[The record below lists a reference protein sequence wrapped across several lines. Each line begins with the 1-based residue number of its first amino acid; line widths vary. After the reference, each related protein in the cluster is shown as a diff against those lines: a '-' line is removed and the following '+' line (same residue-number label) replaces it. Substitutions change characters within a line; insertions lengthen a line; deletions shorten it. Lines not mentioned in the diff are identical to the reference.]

1 MTPDQVRAFFTHHR
15 TVRKYQEFVIPDD
28 HLEVMLY
35 AAQHAPSDAT
45 AQMYSLIRITD
56 PLLRGKIAEISH
68 NPHIATASEAFI
80 ICADL
85 HRLKQLLEHKG
96 FVYGNI
102 PAVGLHFALGDAV
115 MAGQNLL
122 IAAEMLGYAGCWIGG
137 ILSSLPTLAELLE
150 LPSGVVPF
158 AGLTIGLSDENPAQ
172 RPRLARSSVIHH
184 NSYAQL
190 DSTALELALQDMASI
205 SRSGDW
211 SQTLSRYFA
220 VGGSMETREVQMVEY
235 LAQHGFG
242 HVRNLDTLFAQAEA
256 AGMSEVLLRRKP
268 GSSELKASTVE
279 AWVDAGHLAFRGEDE
294 SATLALEQAIGTI
307 APL

>member
-1 MTPDQVRAFFTHHR
+1 MTPDQVRAFFTDHR
-15 TVRKYQEFVIPDD
+15 TVRKYQEFIIPDD

-35 AAQHAPSDAT
+35 AAQHAPTDAT

-56 PLLRGKIAEISH
+56 PVLRGKIAEISH

-137 ILSSLPTLAELLE
+137 ILSDLPTLAELLE

-158 AGLTIGLSDENPAQ
+158 AGLTIGLSAETPAQ
-172 RPRLARSSVIHH
+172 RPRLARSSVVHH
-184 NSYAQL
+184 NTYAEL
-190 DSTALELALQDMASI
+190 DSAALEESLQRMNPI

-220 VGGSMETREVQMVEY
+220 VGGSMETREGQMVEY

-242 HVRNLDTLFAQAEA
+242 HVDDGVRHLDTLFAQAEA

-268 GSSELKASTVE
+268 GSSVIE

-294 SATLALEQAIGTI
+294 SATLALEQAIGNI
-307 APL
+307 AAL